1 MRRLPSA
8 VARSLLSHVGMNLH
22 VRRNFA
28 DWCAATFLGVT
39 VNSVREL
46 WAYMGANS
54 WTPWLPDPSEA
65 EGVSASARSHD
76 KAQHAMTVRVRE
88 AVHVCA
94 NGGTTADY
102 ANAIHRM
109 QMAGLELG
117 TKYDHHSFLELVE
130 HLAAICCRCLTAR
143 EIEEVIPAMDIRSDL
158 SLTWDGVSIGGS
170 MWSRAETLCIIG
182 LGYVGASGH
191 IRHRL
196 IATPSENLR
205 KAGEAQMQL
214 VLQTLANHPARLSLA
229 KLRQCLSIV
238 GGDGAVAAG
247 GADAMHS
254 STGAA
259 EKVWST
265 VRPDVDVSCSEW
277 GLFHRIDA
285 AVDRTLRCQPA
296 LVELIELSRQMGQ
309 LFATGDGRAKVDETR
324 SPINR
329 HAQSKSR
336 HDQIIDTHTLT
347 HACTHTLTHASTRTL
362 THAHTHARTNLRRLR
377 NYLIYQGN
385 IC

>member
-1 MRRLPSA
+1 
-8 VARSLLSHVGMNLH
+8 MNLH

-76 KAQHAMTVRVRE
+76 KAQLAMTVRVRE